1 MLSEQR
7 RTKRQRVVKS
17 GKIIFGVSDIAI
29 DCLICDE
36 TSDGVL
42 VETVTPVVVPLD
54 VKIQLTNGGTFPAA
68 RRWALGNKIGFEF
81 VGTRIFDR
89 ATITGMAEIYHILQT
104 QGIKQTLLSLRRSR
118 FFDSE
123 EIRKVAEDAEAATLR
138 LEQLL
143 IGN

>member
-1 MLSEQR
+1 MLTEKR

-17 GKIIFGVSDIAI
+17 GKIIFGVADIAI

-42 VETVTPVVVPLD
+42 VETNTPVVVPVD
-54 VKIQLTNGGTFPAA
+54 VKIRLTNGGTYPAA

-81 VGTRIFDR
+81 SGTRVFDP
-89 ATITGMAEIYHILQT
+89 ATIMGMSQIHHILQT
-104 QGIKQTLLSLRRSR
+104 QRIKQALLSLRRSG
-118 FFDSE
+118 FFDND
-123 EIRKVAEDAEAATLR
+123 EIRRVAEDAEAATLR

-143 IGN
+143 ISN